1 MAHSV
6 FPPRLKQTF
15 AFQPFRLFFH
25 SFWGKCN
32 SVSLHFRLQVY
43 KWSPVYPTLSGRIL
57 HWQTA
62 WSKHLNKALLIL
74 SDLESLA
81 LPYIDTNHCYQS
93 VPRISII
100 LRAWNCPVLLWESD
114 LSLSKVYKKPQGYAE
129 GSPLTLRNHFI
140 QPYKALD
147 TLFSEY
153 Y

>member
-81 LPYIDTNHCYQS
+81 LPYIAPITAISRFQEYQLYYLHE
-93 VPRISII
+93 II
-100 LRAWNCPVLLWESD
+100 LCSCG
-114 LSLSKVYKKPQGYAE
+114 KVICHSQKY
-129 GSPLTLRNHFI
+129 TRNHRVMR
-140 QPYKALD
+140 KEALW
-147 TLFSEY
+147 LYAIILYSPIKR
-153 Y
+153 